1 MTTMPDNALTAPLA
15 TALDALAEAEGFT
28 WTRDAHGNAYGWLR
42 LAERDTL
49 PEAARL
55 LAEGGARLATVTAYD
70 PVREPG
76 VPRQEIA
83 YHFDVHGTTLTVTVV
98 LDPECPSVP
107 SITPHFRNA
116 DWDEREFMEMYDIAV
131 PGHPNPRRLFLD
143 EKLDAGIM
151 NTIIPLSTM
160 TNGASTQN
168 LWERI
173 LAARPG
179 DKA

>member
-1 MTTMPDNALTAPLA
+1 MTNMPANALAAPLA
-15 TALDALAEAEGFT
+15 TALGALAEEDGFT
-28 WTRDAHGNAYGWLR
+28 WTRDAYGNTYGWLR
-42 LAERDTL
+42 LAVRDTL

-83 YHFDVHGTTLTVTVV
+83 YHFDVRGTTLTVTVV
-98 LDPECPSVP
+98 LDVEAPSVP

-116 DWDEREFMEMYDIAV
+116 DWNEREFMELYAIDV
-131 PGHPNPRRLFLD
+131 PGHPDPRRLFLD
-143 EKLDAGIM
+143 ERIDAGIM
-151 NTIIPLSTM
+151 NQIIPLSTM
-160 TNGASTQN
+160 TNGASTQD

-179 DKA
+179 DNA